1 MTTIHPMA
9 MAALI
14 ANHKPFDLI
23 DVRPREEFDRL
34 HIPGARSVPLRETS
48 PAKVV
53 SEHKFKASEPLF
65 VICRNRALA
74 SLATGMLR
82 AAGCSQPV
90 VVEGG
95 MQTWESMGL
104 PAVPTRRFHFPSLR
118 FLFSKPKT
126 GWAFPH
132 AWAWRNEML
141 ARKIRPAKAKS

>member
-1 MTTIHPMA
+1 MTTIHPMS

-23 DVRPREEFDRL
+23 DVRPREEFDSL
-34 HIPGARSVPLRETS
+34 HIPGARSVPLREMS

-53 SEHKFKASEPLF
+53 SEHKLRASEPLF
-65 VICRNRALA
+65 VVCRNRALA

-95 MQTWESMGL
+95 MQTWEIMGL

-118 FLFSKPKT
+118 FLFPK
-126 GWAFPH
+126 
-132 AWAWRNEML
+132 
-141 ARKIRPAKAKS
+141 RKAGGDFLHPCA